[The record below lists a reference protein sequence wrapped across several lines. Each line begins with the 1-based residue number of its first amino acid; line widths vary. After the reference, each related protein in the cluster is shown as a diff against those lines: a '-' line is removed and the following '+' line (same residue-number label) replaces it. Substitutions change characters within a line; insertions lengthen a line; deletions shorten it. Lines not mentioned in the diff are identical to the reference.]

1 MSKQNMPNSQ
11 SPAAGQGNIAD
22 TVLQMLRDKTP
33 KQQIVSTLRQM
44 NIAEQDAL
52 QIFETANARFREMEE
67 AETSKSVSK
76 ERRKRE
82 RVLTE
87 YVDKTIDSSKK
98 ALALQAD
105 LKFLEQ
111 KKYVDKQRGEMADEV
126 NRLNSELF
134 AFKMDANYKLEQLND
149 DVNKIR
155 LRGSTKNMISLA
167 IIILGIM
174 MIMYSLGSIV
184 DILKISLQIVPFVT
198 QIVLAMIGAL
208 LIKIGVDV
216 YLVGRLRTFKEYGLD
231 WLAPK
236 EKETEV

>member
-1 MSKQNMPNSQ
+1 MPNSQ

-67 AETSKSVSK
+67 AETSKIVSK
-76 ERRKRE
+76 EMLKKE

-98 ALALQAD
+98 DLALQAD